1 MAFVNFATRDSAF
14 NVPGNDRLYC
24 SDSDEV
30 LKAFNTWAFKRE
42 QPSDISLLRSFVS
55 RAVRKEEPVSFI
67 AYWGKGP
74 RDEIADPDLQCLPCL
89 QQMMRRIDTIHKPG
103 SELHLMLT
111 DSHARL
117 NDHKARSINKYFKA
131 VEAAAHQRGFSSW
144 RLQSPTASMQLAPK
158 MIVSQ
163 NMEHPKELLIELKK
177 SSTKWHQGGKS
188 VGVGAKRSF
197 NMNIVERRVIERIC
211 LISIFITFNSSDICV
226 LFPNKL
232 PVFYMYSM
240 KKGVGLRPWFQ

>member
-1 MAFVNFATRDSAF
+1 MAFVNFAARDSAF
-14 NVPGNDRLYC
+14 NVPGNDRFHC

-42 QPSDISLLRSFVS
+42 QPYDISLLRSFVS
-55 RAVRKEEPVSFI
+55 HAVRKEVPVSFI

-74 RDEIADPDLQCLPCL
+74 RNEIADPDLQCLPYL
-89 QQMMRRIDTIHKPG
+89 QQMMHRIDTIHKPR
-103 SELHLMLT
+103 SELHLLLT

-131 VEAAAHQRGFSSW
+131 AEAAAHQRGFSSC
-144 RLQSPTASMQLAPK
+144 RLQSPTAYMQLAPK
-158 MIVSQ
+158 MIFSQ
-163 NMEHPKELLIELKK
+163 DLEHPKELLVELKK

-197 NMNIVERRVIERIC
+197 DMNIVKRRVIEKIC
-211 LISIFITFNSSDICV
+211 LTSVSITLDSSDTCV

-232 PVFYMYSM
+232 PSFYMYSI
-240 KKGVGLRPWFQ
+240 KNGVDLRPWFQ